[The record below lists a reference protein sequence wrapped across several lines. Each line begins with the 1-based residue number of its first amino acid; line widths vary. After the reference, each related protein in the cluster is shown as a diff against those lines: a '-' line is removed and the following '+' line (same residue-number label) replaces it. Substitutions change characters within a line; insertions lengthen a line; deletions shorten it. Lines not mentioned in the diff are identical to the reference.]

1 MYLKERRF
9 ETKMQGKRLT
19 DIESEW
25 FEIIE
30 DDKIID
36 AINQVSYIYAVSSED
51 IARGLKR
58 TYLGFKM
65 LDNNYRKM
73 HGLPM
78 RRKLTKTKRL
88 PKLIKRR
95 RRKERR

>member
-1 MYLKERRF
+1 
-9 ETKMQGKRLT
+9 MQGRKLT
-19 DIESEW
+19 DVESEW
-25 FEIIE
+25 AELIE

-36 AINQVSYIYAVSSED
+36 AINQISHVYLVNSED
-51 IARGLKR
+51 IARALKR

-65 LDNNYRKM
+65 LENNYRKM

-78 RRKLTKTKRL
+78 RRKLTKIKRL
-88 PKLIKRR
+88 PKRIKRR